1 MEGIRTPDQEA
12 AEDVFFGQSVI
23 IWARWIVI
31 LAGAILVLSTTD
43 ESDEL
48 ALSIIP
54 IVVLMVVNFYLH
66 GRYMMERP
74 VNQAMIVLTS
84 LIDVVV
90 ISLIVIF
97 WLELRGLGSPFFVL
111 YYPLIL
117 GFAFVMPRGLTFAFT
132 MAALAAYV
140 TAVILGD
147 LLFPRFVTLADDVVV
162 RTWVF
167 SSEGAEQVI
176 LRLITL
182 GAMGGLGSFYW
193 RIQRERRRE
202 AAGGSPA
209 TPERQVATAT
219 GGAGPRR

>member
-1 MEGIRTPDQEA
+1 MEGIRTPEQEA

-31 LAGAILVLSTTD
+31 LAGAILVLSTTST
-43 ESDEL
+43 EGEL
-48 ALSIIP
+48 ALSILP

-97 WLELRGLGSPFFVL
+97 WLEPRGLGSPFFVL
-111 YYPLIL
+111 YYPVIL
-117 GFAFVMPRGLTFAFT
+117 GFAFVMSRRLTVAYT
-132 MAALAAYV
+132 LAALVSYV
-140 TAVILGD
+140 VAVILGD
-147 LLFPRFVTLADDVVV
+147 LLFTEAGTLAIDV
-162 RTWVF
+162 RRIFVF
-167 SSEGAEQVI
+167 DGVKAEQLV

-193 RIQRERRRE
+193 RIQRERRR
-202 AAGGSPA
+202 AALSGSPT
-209 TPERQVATAT
+209 TPERQVATAA
-219 GGAGPRR
+219 GGAGPQR